1 MVQSE
6 IPGAGVA
13 ATGPP
18 SPVRPSDEAQ
28 RSAGGRVRLRPVEQ
42 RTIDSLYDIG
52 ARLKTFSDEA
62 LAPLQAAAED
72 FAATVSQTIKTR
84 RGQ

>member
-6 IPGAGVA
+6 ISGPGVA
-13 ATGPP
+13 ATG
-18 SPVRPSDEAQ
+18 SPGAVRPSDEAQ
-28 RSAGGRVRLRPVEQ
+28 RSTGARVRLRPVEQ
-42 RTIDSLYDIG
+42 RTIDALYDIG

-62 LAPLQAAAED
+62 LNALESAADD
-72 FAATVSQTIKTR
+72 FAATVSQSIKTR